1 MRPRISSP
9 LRGRTLVAYILLC
22 AIWGSTWLSIKVGL
36 EYLPPLR
43 FAALRMALACLVL
56 APFAFRH
63 RDRRPSAREA
73 AFIALAGFLQIGV
86 FYGLIFVAQQWIE
99 SGLAALLFATFPI
112 CAGVFAHFLLPDE
125 PLTPRT
131 IAAAGLGLSGVALIE
146 GAALWRA
153 LQADFGTLLRGG
165 GLVFVA
171 AIVAAFASVLVKK
184 HLGHVDPIVNVW
196 GETLVGAAFL
206 LPVAALVERGAT
218 ARWTPPAIGSLAYL
232 AIFGTAI
239 TFGGLFWL
247 IKRVPISVV
256 STIPLVDTL
265 IAVLLGAAFLGE
277 RLPARALA
285 GGALILLGVFLAT
298 RGGSRTEA
306 AAGA

>member
-1 MRPRISSP
+1 MSP
-9 LRGRTLVAYILLC
+9 LTGRALAVYIFLC

-56 APFAFRH
+56 LPFAFRR
-63 RDRRPSAREA
+63 RDRRPTSREA
-73 AFIALAGFLQIGV
+73 RFIALAGFLQIGV
-86 FYGLIFVAQQWIE
+86 FYALIFVAQQWIE

-112 CAGVFAHFLLPDE
+112 CAGVFAHFLLPNE

-146 GAALWRA
+146 GAALVRA
-153 LQADFGTLLRGG
+153 LQADFGALLSGG
-165 GLVFVA
+165 GLVFAA
-171 AIVAAFASVLVKK
+171 AIVSGFASVLVKK
-184 HLGHVDPIVNVW
+184 HLGGVDPIVNVSA
-196 GETLVGAAFL
+196 ETLVGAVFL
-206 LPVAALVERGAT
+206 LPLALIFERGMP
-218 ARWTPPAIGSLAYL
+218 ARWTPAAIGSLAYL

-239 TFGGLFWL
+239 TFAGLFWL

-256 STIPLVDTL
+256 STIPLVDTF
-265 IAVLLGAAFLGE
+265 IAVVLGALILGE

-298 RGGSRTEA
+298 RAEKGTDLFSPT
-306 AAGA
+306 

>member
-1 MRPRISSP
+1 MSP
-9 LRGRTLVAYILLC
+9 LTGRALAVYVFLC

-43 FAALRMALACLVL
+43 FAALRMALACLAL
-56 APFAFRH
+56 APFAFRR

-73 AFIALAGFLQIGV
+73 RFIALAGFLQIGV
-86 FYGLIFVAQQWIE
+86 FYALIFVAQQWIE

-112 CAGVFAHFLLPDE
+112 CAGVFAHFLLPNE

-146 GAALWRA
+146 GAALVRA
-153 LQADFGTLLRGG
+153 LQADFGALLSGG
-165 GLVFVA
+165 GLVFAA
-171 AIVAAFASVLVKK
+171 AIVSGFASVLVKK
-184 HLGHVDPIVNVW
+184 HLGRVDPIVNVSA
-196 GETLVGAAFL
+196 ETFVGAVFL
-206 LPVAALVERGAT
+206 LPLALIFERGMP
-218 ARWTPPAIGSLAYL
+218 ARWTPAAIGSLTYL

-239 TFGGLFWL
+239 TFAGLFWL

-256 STIPLVDTL
+256 STIPLVDTF
-265 IAVLLGAAFLGE
+265 IAVLLGALVLGE

-298 RGGSRTEA
+298 RGGRTEA

>member
-1 MRPRISSP
+1 MHSP
-9 LRGRTLVAYILLC
+9 LRGRALAVYVFLC
-22 AIWGSTWLSIKVGL
+22 AVWGSTWLSIKIGL
-36 EYLPPLR
+36 EDLPPLR
-43 FAALRMALACLVL
+43 FAAFRMALACLVL
-56 APFAFRH
+56 TPLALRRRGH
-63 RDRRPSAREA
+63 RPTAREA
-73 AFIALAGFLQIGV
+73 GFVALAGFLQIGL
-86 FYGLIFVAQQWIE
+86 FYALIFVAQQWIE

-112 CAGVFAHFLLPDE
+112 CAGVFAHFLLPNE

-153 LQADFGTLLRGG
+153 LQADFGALLRGG
-165 GLVFVA
+165 GLVFAA
-171 AIVAAFASVLVKK
+171 AIVSAFASVLTKK
-184 HLGHVDPIVNVW
+184 HLGRVDPIVNVW

-206 LPVAALVERGAT
+206 LPLAAVIERGAP

-232 AIFGTAI
+232 AIFGTAL
-239 TFGGLFWL
+239 TFAGLFWL
-247 IKRVPISVV
+247 IKRVQISVV

-265 IAVLLGAAFLGE
+265 IAVLLGAVVLGE

-285 GGALILLGVFLAT
+285 GGALILVGVFLAT
-298 RGGSRTEA
+298 RGSRTEG

>member
-1 MRPRISSP
+1 MSP
-9 LRGRTLVAYILLC
+9 LRGRSLAVYVFLC

-56 APFAFRH
+56 APFAFRR

-73 AFIALAGFLQIGV
+73 RFIALAGFLQIGV
-86 FYGLIFVAQQWIE
+86 FYALIFVAQQWIE

-112 CAGVFAHFLLPDE
+112 CAGVFAHFLLPNE

-146 GAALWRA
+146 GAALVRA
-153 LQADFGTLLRGG
+153 LQADFGALLSGG
-165 GLVFVA
+165 GLVFAA
-171 AIVAAFASVLVKK
+171 AIVSGFASVLVKK
-184 HLGHVDPIVNVW
+184 HLGRVDPIVNVSA
-196 GETLVGAAFL
+196 ETFVGAVFL
-206 LPVAALVERGAT
+206 LPLALIFERGMP
-218 ARWTPPAIGSLAYL
+218 ARWTPAAIGSLAYL

-239 TFGGLFWL
+239 TFAGLFWL

-256 STIPLVDTL
+256 STIPLVDTF
-265 IAVLLGAAFLGE
+265 IAVLLGALILGE

-298 RGGSRTEA
+298 RGSRTEA

>member
-1 MRPRISSP
+1 MSP
-9 LRGRTLVAYILLC
+9 LRGRTLAVYVFLC
-22 AIWGSTWLSIKVGL
+22 AIWGSTWLVIKIGL
-36 EYLPPLR
+36 QYLPPLR
-43 FAALRMALACLVL
+43 FAAFRMALACLVL
-56 APFAFRH
+56 LPFALRH
-63 RDRRPSAREA
+63 RDRRPTGREA
-73 AFIALAGFLQIGV
+73 RFMTLAGFLQIGV
-86 FYGLIFVAQQWIE
+86 FYALIFIAQQWIE

-112 CAGVFAHFLLPDE
+112 CAGVFAHFLLPNE

-146 GAALWRA
+146 GAALVRA
-153 LQADFGTLLRGG
+153 LQADFGALLSGG
-165 GLVFVA
+165 GLVFAA
-171 AIVAAFASVLVKK
+171 AIVSGFASVLVKK
-184 HLGHVDPIVNVW
+184 HLGRVDPIVNVSA
-196 GETLVGAAFL
+196 ETLVGAAFL
-206 LPVAALVERGAT
+206 LPLALIFERGIP

-239 TFGGLFWL
+239 TFAGLFWL

-256 STIPLVDTL
+256 STIPLVDTF
-265 IAVLLGAAFLGE
+265 IAVLLGALVLGE

-298 RGGSRTEA
+298 RGGRTEA

>member
-1 MRPRISSP
+1 MRAGTASH
-9 LRGRTLVAYILLC
+9 LRGRTLVVYALLC
-22 AIWGSTWLSIKVGL
+22 AIWGSTWLSIKIGL

-43 FAALRMALACLVL
+43 FAALRMSLACLVL
-56 APFAFRH
+56 LPLALRR
-63 RDRRPSAREA
+63 RDPRPGAREA
-73 AFIALAGFLQIGV
+73 GFIGLAGFLQIGV

-112 CAGVFAHFLLPDE
+112 CAGVFAHFLLPNE

-153 LQADFGTLLRGG
+153 LQTNFGVLLRGG
-165 GLVFVA
+165 GLVFAGAIIA
-171 AIVAAFASVLVKK
+171 AYASVITKK
-184 HLGHVDPIVNVW
+184 HLGRVDPIVNVW
-196 GETLVGAAFL
+196 GQTLAGSAFL
-206 LPVAALVERGAT
+206 LPLAVLVERHQP
-218 ARWTPPAIGSLAYL
+218 ARWTPAAVGALGYL
-232 AIFGTAI
+232 AIFGTAV
-239 TFGGLFWL
+239 TFAGLFWL

-265 IAVLLGAAFLGE
+265 IAVLLGAVVLGE
-277 RLPARALA
+277 RLPARTLA

-298 RGGSRTEA
+298 RGGRTEA

>member
-1 MRPRISSP
+1 MSP
-9 LRGRTLVAYILLC
+9 LTGRALAVYVFLC
-22 AIWGSTWLSIKVGL
+22 AIWGSTWLAIKIGL

-43 FAALRMALACLVL
+43 FAALRMVLACLVL
-56 APFAFRH
+56 LPFALRR
-63 RDRRPSAREA
+63 RDRRPTGREA
-73 AFIALAGFLQIGV
+73 RFMALAGFLQIGV
-86 FYGLIFVAQQWIE
+86 FYALIFVTQQWIE

-112 CAGVFAHFLLPDE
+112 CAGVFAHFLLPNE

-146 GAALWRA
+146 GVALVRA
-153 LQADFGTLLRGG
+153 LQADFGALLSGG
-165 GLVFVA
+165 GLVFAA
-171 AIVAAFASVLVKK
+171 AIVSGFASVLVKK
-184 HLGHVDPIVNVW
+184 HLGRVDPIVNVSA
-196 GETLVGAAFL
+196 ETFVGAAFL
-206 LPVAALVERGAT
+206 LPLALLVERGMP
-218 ARWTPPAIGSLAYL
+218 ARWTPAAIGSLAYL

-239 TFGGLFWL
+239 TFAGLFWL

-256 STIPLVDTL
+256 STIPLVDTF
-265 IAVLLGAAFLGE
+265 IAVLLGALILGE

-298 RGGSRTEA
+298 RGGRTEA